1 MVEFGSGITFTGLA
15 SGIDT
20 ASIVTQLI
28 AVESAPKT
36 LLMQQQAVTNLQN
49 TDYADISTKL
59 YTLKS
64 SADALRSF
72 SLYAG
77 SPLATSGDTS
87 KLTAAATS
95 TAAASSYN
103 VVVTNVARAA
113 SAQQVTTPS
122 ISSSARCTRATGRT
136 PRARRS

>member
-1 MVEFGSGITFTGLA
+1 MVDTNVAAITFTGLS

-20 ASIVTQLI
+20 SSIVTQLI

-49 TDYADISTKL
+49 ADYADISTKL

-64 SADALRSF
+64 AADALRSF

-77 SPLATSGDTS
+77 SPTATSGDTT
-87 KLTAAATS
+87 KLTASATS
-95 TAAASSYN
+95 AAAASSYN
-103 VVVTNVARAA
+103 
-113 SAQQVTTPS
+113 
-122 ISSSARCTRATGRT
+122 
-136 PRARRS
+136 